1 MNMVT
6 ACLTALTDPW
16 AFPWAV
22 RTHSSLPHAAA
33 SLQASLSQPNPSEET
48 LDKRNSEQNPGVGK
62 WQARGC
68 VRSARSQEEITET
81 RLRHVS
87 GDGMCRGD
95 CSLPALAGCCGQR
108 PAACPPE
115 RMCLVLSNEMPRER
129 RHQKLGFW

>member
-1 MNMVT
+1 MVT